1 MCDRSDR
8 RSLWIETMN
17 RCANLAV
24 VLWIAAAAAIAQPL
38 QRNFPANA
46 LRGELVIVSPPDVTL
61 NGRAARLAPGS
72 RIRGDN
78 NMLLLSGSVV
88 GNKLLVH
95 YTVDTYGLIKD
106 VWILR
111 DDEAAKPWPR
121 SEQEAARWTFDPT
134 AQTWHRR

>member
-1 MCDRSDR
+1 VP
-8 RSLWIETMN
+8 
-17 RCANLAV
+17 CAP
-24 VLWIAAAAAIAQPL
+24 AIAQPL

-46 LRGELVIVSPPDVTL
+46 LRGELMVVAPPDVTL

-78 NMLLLSGSVV
+78 NMVLLSGSVV

-95 YTVDTYGLIKD
+95 YTIDTYGLIKD
-106 VWILR
+106 VWVLR

-121 SEQEAARWTFDPT
+121 SQEEAARWTFDQAT
-134 AQTWHRR
+134 QSWNRR